1 VAQNYKKLND
11 GRQFE
16 FDLLDFDPMTQEEL
30 RRKYGIADEK

>member
-1 VAQNYKKLND
+1 MTQTV
-11 GRQFE
+11 E